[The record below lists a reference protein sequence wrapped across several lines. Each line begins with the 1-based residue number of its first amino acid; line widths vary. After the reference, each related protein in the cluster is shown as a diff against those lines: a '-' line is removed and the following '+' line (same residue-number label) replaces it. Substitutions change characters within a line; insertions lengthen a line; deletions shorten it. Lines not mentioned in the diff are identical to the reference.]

1 LGQQEDL
8 SQYARQL
15 GSLALIELFRVHSLL
30 KIGGD
35 DLYRMRLSMARLHMG
50 ITTVSGTATIGKDL
64 ARDREFLGTC
74 AVLFIASAVATIYW
88 CRSMSASMAMPGGWT
103 MSMAWMR
110 MPGQMW
116 LGAAASFVGMWAVM
130 MVAMMLPSLVPMLLS
145 YRDSV
150 RGPDGT
156 RLGRLTALAGAGY
169 FFVWVVFGVISYSVE
184 VSLVAA
190 EKRWPNFA
198 RSVPID
204 IGVVLLLAGSIQF
217 TAWKSRELA
226 HCRNAPTTGPL
237 SPDARSAWQHGVHLG
252 VHCSLCCS
260 GLMMVL
266 LVTGVMSL
274 GAMAVVGVAITVE
287 RLTPRSMRADWVTGV
302 IVIAVGVL
310 MIARA
315 LGPR

>member
-1 LGQQEDL
+1 
-8 SQYARQL
+8 
-15 GSLALIELFRVHSLL
+15 
-30 KIGGD
+30 
-35 DLYRMRLSMARLHMG
+35 MG

-169 FFVWVVFGVISYSVE
+169 FFVWVVFGVISYSVG

-190 EKRWPNFA
+190 EMRWPNFA

-217 TAWKSRELA
+217 RHGSLASSRTAATLQLRG
-226 HCRNAPTTGPL
+226 HCPL
-237 SPDARSAWQHGVHLG
+237 
-252 VHCSLCCS
+252 
-260 GLMMVL
+260 M
-266 LVTGVMSL
+266 L
-274 GAMAVVGVAITVE
+274 GALGSMASTWE
-287 RLTPRSMRADWVTGV
+287 C
-302 IVIAVGVL
+302 IAVYAAPVS
-310 MIARA
+310 
-315 LGPR
+315 